1 MNAPQGT
8 GSGWDWQGQVP
19 CGGVEARFSA
29 RYLQQSELSK
39 KTTKTGDLRCLRE
52 DSPAV
57 PIVDTAMREIVFQHA
72 TI

>member
-1 MNAPQGT
+1 MHRKVLAALRIGKVRSRGAELKPLFGT
-8 GSGWDWQGQVP
+8 LLAQ
-19 CGGVEARFSA
+19 SA
-29 RYLQQSELSK
+29 LVGK
-39 KTTKTGDLRCLRE
+39 ITTTGDLRCLRE